1 SCPVTSNPHP
11 PHPICHDFD
20 AHDKG
25 AKVLYLTCEAFA
37 SGLAEG
43 RANGGLAGWRE
54 RVRGV
59 DCLLLDDIQFLG
71 GMPEVHEELFH
82 AFNELHTAE
91 KQIVLASDRPPKVIP
106 NLDERLVSRFEAGLV
121 AGMEPPDLATRVAIL
136 EARAQDAGTAMEP
149 AILKVIATLAR
160 NNVRARGGARTRLG
174 PC

>member
-1 SCPVTSNPHP
+1 GPLP
-11 PHPICHDFD
+11 D
-20 AHDKG
+20 
-25 AKVLYLTCEAFA
+25 LR
-37 SGLAEG
+37 GLRIRLG
-43 RANGGLAGWRE
+43 RGPSERRPRGWRE

-121 AGMEPPDLATRVAIL
+121 AGMEPADLATRGAIL
-136 EARAQDAGTAMEP
+136 EHRAKDATAASDP
-149 AILKVIATLAR
+149 DVLKVIATLAP
-160 NNVRARGGARTRLG
+160 NNVRELGGALNRVVAF
-174 PC
+174 